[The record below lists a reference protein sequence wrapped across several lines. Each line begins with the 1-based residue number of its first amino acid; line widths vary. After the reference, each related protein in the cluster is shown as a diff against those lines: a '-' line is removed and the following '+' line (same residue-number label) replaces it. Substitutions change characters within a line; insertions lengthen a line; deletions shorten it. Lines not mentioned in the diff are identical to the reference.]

1 MKLRIKGDTIR
12 MRLTQ
17 GEVDEFRNTGR
28 VTDTTTF
35 STPSSSSLE
44 YALVTEENGRELC
57 ASFSNNSITIH
68 VPKAIARKW
77 TETGQ
82 VGFDNREKEGVLPTP
97 YILVEKDFKCLHKR
111 PNEDESDH
119 FPNPL
124 S

>member
-1 MKLRIKGDTIR
+1 MKLRIKGNTIR

-28 VTDTTTF
+28 VTDTTAF
-35 STPSSSSLE
+35 STRGTSSLE
-44 YALVTEENGRELC
+44 YALVTDENTMELS
-57 ASFSNNSITIH
+57 ASFSDNRISIN
-68 VPKAIARKW
+68 VPKTIAQNW
-77 TETGQ
+77 TETEQ
-82 VGFDNREKEGVLPTP
+82 VGFDNQEKEDELPTP

-111 PNEDESDH
+111 PNEDETDH